1 MPEVSEMKIKPSKII
16 CVGLNYRDHAKELKM
31 PIPAYP
37 ILFMKPP
44 SALIYHND
52 SIIYP
57 SQTKELH
64 YEAEL
69 AIAIKDRIKNISK
82 EKVFDHIL
90 GFTCGNDVTARD
102 LQRMDGQWTRA
113 KSFDSFCPI
122 GPKIVKDIDPND
134 LNIKLYLNGE
144 VKQSSNTSNMI
155 FKADYLVSFI
165 SQIMTLE
172 PEDVILT
179 GTPTGVGAMQVGDV
193 VGVEIEGIGKL
204 ENRITEPKP

>member
-1 MPEVSEMKIKPSKII
+1 MKLKPSKIV

-31 PIPAYP
+31 PIPEYP

-52 SIIYP
+52 PIIYP
-57 SQTKELH
+57 PQTKELH

-69 AIAIKDRIKNISK
+69 AIVIKDRIKNIK
-82 EKVFDHIL
+82 REDAFDHIL
-90 GFTCGNDVTARD
+90 GFSCGNDVTARD
-102 LQRMDGQWTRA
+102 LQRLDGQWTRA
-113 KSFDSFCPI
+113 KSFDSFCPV
-122 GPKIVKDIDPND
+122 GPKIVKDIDSHKLD
-134 LNIKLYLNGE
+134 IKLYLNGE
-144 VKQSSNTSNMI
+144 LKQSSNTSNMI

-179 GTPTGVGAMQVGDV
+179 GTPPGVGEMKVGDV
-193 VGVEIEGIGKL
+193 VEVEIEGIGKL
-204 ENRITEPKP
+204 VNKVVKG